1 MNLKPFLLFA
11 ILAFFPIDSAQSI
24 EHSLKLQKKCE
35 RLIKR
40 FAGKASYEMNNNYYG
55 KGVKRPSTSLWKLKR
70 YSKPFF
76 FGDTI
81 SYHFIATTSDGFT
94 HGATCEFEGDGW
106 LRNFCV
112 EHFDWGCATL
122 GDVVDNY

>member
-76 FGDTI
+76 SETQSAI
-81 SYHFIATTSDGFT
+81 TSSQPRVMVSLMGPLVNLKEMV
-94 HGATCEFEGDGW
+94 G
-106 LRNFCV
+106 
-112 EHFDWGCATL
+112 
-122 GDVVDNY
+122 